1 MIPVGSDAISPA
13 PHHDIYSI
21 EDLRQLIYALKEA
34 TNYERP
40 VFVKIAAVH
49 NVAAIACGIAHAGAD
64 AIVIDGVRGG
74 TGATPKSLR
83 DHVGIPI
90 ELAIAAVDD
99 RLRAEGLRNE
109 VSLIAAGGFRSAVDV
124 LKAVALGADA
134 VYIGTVAKIAAG
146 CTQCQQCHTG
156 KCAWGITTND
166 LKLAKRLNPEIV
178 AENLYN
184 LLRAWAHDIK
194 ELLGAMGINAIESI
208 RGNRLRLRSWGLT
221 EQENK
226 ILGVLPAGM

>member
-1 MIPVGSDAISPA
+1 M
-13 PHHDIYSI
+13 
-21 EDLRQLIYALKEA
+21 
-34 TNYERP
+34 
-40 VFVKIAAVH
+40 
-49 NVAAIACGIAHAGAD
+49 
-64 AIVIDGVRGG
+64 
-74 TGATPKSLR
+74 R
-83 DHVGIPI
+83 DYVGIPI

-99 RLRAEGLRNE
+99 RLRSEGLRNK
-109 VSLIAAGGFRSAVDV
+109 VSLIAAGGFRSPVDV
-124 LKAVALGADA
+124 LKAIALGADA
-134 VYIGTVAKIAAG
+134 VYVATLALLAAG

-166 LKLAKRLNPEIV
+166 PKLAKRLNPDIV

-184 LLRAWAHDIK
+184 LLRAWSHDIK

-208 RGNRLRLRSWGLT
+208 KGNRLRLRSIGLT